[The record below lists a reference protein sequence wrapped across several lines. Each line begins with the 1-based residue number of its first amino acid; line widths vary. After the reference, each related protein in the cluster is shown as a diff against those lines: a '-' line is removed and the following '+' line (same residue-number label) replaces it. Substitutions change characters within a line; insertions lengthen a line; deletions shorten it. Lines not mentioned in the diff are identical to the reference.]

1 MVLARSLILSLPFML
16 LACGSE
22 FEAQKQKGAD
32 VLVRIAEDEVKS
44 LDPQTISDLA
54 SLRIAADQFEGLTR
68 LDASGNAEAGL
79 ADTPDISAD
88 GLVWYY
94 PIRKNVR
101 FSDGKAIDAPL
112 FVRVFDRLHDP
123 KTSAP
128 TLSLFDAIKSVEAVN
143 AGLVRITLR
152 YPFPALP
159 ELLAHPAM
167 AALPLHRR
175 NWTTDRPMVTSGAY
189 RLTAW
194 ALNDHIRLE
203 ANVGHAAPIIKRIE
217 WRPVSDG
224 LTALR
229 LFQAGGA
236 DVAGDFPSARLS
248 ALRTEM
254 PKAVKVAPYRGVYYF
269 AFNTRRPPFDD
280 VRVRRALNLAI
291 ERRWIAGPLLGI
303 GTKPAWGVVPRGI
316 DSTKAY
322 LPAWAKLDRATR
334 LKMAR
339 ILMQQAGYG
348 PEHPLSFDIR
358 FNSDTDH
365 RRVSV
370 ALAAMWKPL
379 GVEAHLLNSESS
391 LHFASLRRGDFALA
405 RSGWI
410 ADFSAP
416 ENFLSVHHSAGGAI
430 NYSGYANPIYDRAL
444 ESALR
449 IADPESRALAMRHA
463 EAIMMHD
470 VPVLP
475 LYFYVSKSLVSP
487 RVEGWVDNVANV
499 HPSRTLRIEK
509 K

>member
-1 MVLARSLILSLPFML
+1 MFARFFIFCLPFML

-22 FEAQKQKGAD
+22 SEAQKENGTD
-32 VLVRIAEDEVKS
+32 VLVRIAEDEAKS

-68 LDASGNAEAGL
+68 LNASGDAEAGL

-88 GLVWYY
+88 GLVWYF

-101 FSDGKAIDAPL
+101 FSDGQAIDASL

-128 TLSLFDAIKSVEAVN
+128 TLSLFNAIKSVEAVN
-143 AGLVRITLR
+143 GALVRITLR

-159 ELLAHPAM
+159 ELLAHPAI

-175 NWTTDRPMVTSGAY
+175 NWTADRPMVTSGAY

-194 ALNDHIRLE
+194 VLNDHIRLE
-203 ANVGHAAPIIKRIE
+203 ANRWHTAPIVQQVE

-236 DVAGDFPSARLS
+236 DVVGDFPSARLS
-248 ALRTEM
+248 ALRSAM

-291 ERRWIAGPLLGI
+291 ERRWIAGPLLEI
-303 GTKPAWGVVPRGI
+303 GTKPAWGVVPGGI
-316 DSTKAY
+316 DSTQAY
-322 LPAWAKLDRATR
+322 FPDWAHHDRATR

-339 ILMQQAGYG
+339 VLMQQAGYG
-348 PEHPLSFDIR
+348 PENPLSFDIR

-379 GVEAHLLNSESS
+379 GVKAHLLNSESS

-430 NYSGYANPIYDRAL
+430 NYSGYANPAYDLAL
-444 ESALR
+444 DSALR
-449 IADPESRALAMRHA
+449 LADPVSRALAMRRA
-463 EAIMMHD
+463 EAIMMND

-475 LYFYVSKSLVSP
+475 LYYYVSKALVSP

-499 HPSRTLRIEK
+499 HPSRTLRMAK